1 VDADLVLELARL
13 VRNQSTGA
21 SEADIVGNASNA
33 ALYTFFNPGGASLT
47 DGTLGFRLRL
57 GADDNPAGFK
67 HIAVVGLDIDADFAV
82 DVLLVVDNKGGT
94 PQIAIRPV
102 TGDGTT
108 PGQTAI
114 DTSSGVSF
122 TPVPGTN
129 YDWRSVSVT
138 SDPGNTSTDIDADG
152 KNDYFLSFS
161 VDFQQ
166 LVNHLGGAI
175 DETSSVSYVAGT
187 STNSNSVNQ
196 DWAGPQGL
204 STAVSRSLEL
214 AGRLQQPRDRVA
226 GGVHPGAGDRA
237 DAGAGP
243 GRARPAQA
251 AFAPLSASAKL
262 RARDRMCHGG
272 GLSSLHPETTGTER
286 RATWTW
292 HAQHAARH
300 AERPSKERPRRA

>member
-1 VDADLVLELARL
+1 MGRTLLATLPTLLLFLTSSASAVLIGDPTTEWTPISFSSSPDWSDD
-13 VRNQSTGA
+13 QSTGA
-21 SEADIVGNASNA
+21 NEADIVGNASNA

-129 YDWRSVSVT
+129 YDWRSVSVA

-204 STAVSRSLEL
+204 STAVSNALW
-214 AGRLQQPRDRVA
+214 
-226 GGVHPGAGDRA
+226 
-237 DAGAGP
+237 
-243 GRARPAQA
+243 
-251 AFAPLSASAKL
+251 
-262 RARDRMCHGG
+262 
-272 GLSSLHPETTGTER
+272 SSLGAFGNPVTVSPVVSTPEPETALMLVLGLVGLALR
-286 RATWTW
+286 K
-292 HAQHAARH
+292 
-300 AERPSKERPRRA
+300 RPSRR